1 MSQEAKR
8 TSLLFLFGA
17 LISLILLS
25 GSLSNLKLYPGSP
38 FPGVD
43 AYYTDGQAAAT
54 PIQTYS
60 FTAIPG
66 LFGLILLLLPIYV
79 LIRLV
84 ALVNLKWLLPWI
96 FKFILALTALFV
108 FLIILSY
115 LDLGPTGSRE
125 WMLEIAPSPSTGI
138 STSPL
143 GRPPSALIWFVTIG
157 FTLAIGLLI
166 IKVFAKQMQ
175 LSRLEDPLVQ
185 QAKNAMKALQAGGD
199 FKNVII
205 RCYLQMTKAL
215 QEQCGIERS
224 HQMTAREFEDWLEF
238 KGLPRIPMQ
247 NLTKLFEKVRY
258 GKQHFDQIDEKIAL
272 DSMSE
277 IIRFAERTKDEVS
290 AK

>member
-17 LISLILLS
+17 LISLVLLS
-25 GSLSNLKLYPGSP
+25 GGLSNLKLHPGTP

-43 AYYTDGQAAAT
+43 SYYTDGPAAAT
-54 PIQTYS
+54 QIQAYS
-60 FTAIPG
+60 FTALPG
-66 LFGLILLLLPIYV
+66 LFGLILLLLTIYV

-115 LDLGPTGSRE
+115 LNFWSAGAPE

-138 STSPL
+138 STSLL
-143 GRPPSALIWFVTIG
+143 GRPPSALIWFVIIG

-166 IKVFAKQMQ
+166 IKVFTNQMQ
-175 LSRLEDPLVQ
+175 LSKLEDPLVQ

-199 FKNVII
+199 FRNVIVD
-205 RCYLQMTKAL
+205 CYLQMTNVL
-215 QEQCGIERS
+215 QEECGIERS
-224 HQMTAREFEDWLEF
+224 HQMTAREFQDWLEF

-247 NLTKLFEKVRY
+247 NLTNLFEKVRY
-258 GKQHFDQIDEKIAL
+258 GKQHFDQSDEKIAL
-272 DSMSE
+272 DSLSE
-277 IIRFAERTKDEVS
+277 VIQFAERTKDEAL